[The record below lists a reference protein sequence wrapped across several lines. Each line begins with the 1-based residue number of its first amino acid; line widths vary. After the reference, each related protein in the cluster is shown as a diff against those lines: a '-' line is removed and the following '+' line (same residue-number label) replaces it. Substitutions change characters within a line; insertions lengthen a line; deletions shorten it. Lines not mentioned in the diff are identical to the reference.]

1 MNWDEDVSARQTQ
14 CLCMLCGAI
23 HVMLLLDLVTDLRFD
38 ILSIKINVLAI
49 TVLFLYVGHKRAA
62 K

>member
-1 MNWDEDVSARQTQ
+1 
-14 CLCMLCGAI
+14 
-23 HVMLLLDLVTDLRFD
+23 MLLLDLVTDLRFD